1 MDDQVDPYLDEQ
13 RLLEGLACFICERW
27 LVAVDTVYLVELIDV
42 MSRVM
47 NRSTVDITDSVT
59 EYLLRHYEFVN
70 LNTRGK

>member
-1 MDDQVDPYLDEQ
+1 
-13 RLLEGLACFICERW
+13 
-27 LVAVDTVYLVELIDV
+27 